1 MSEIEVKENKNN
13 PAAEVDNEQLF
24 SVKEAYK
31 TLKTNLLLS
40 IVKKGCK
47 KIIISSSISGE
58 GKTTT
63 ATNIALSMSQIDKKV
78 LLINA
83 DLRKPKIH
91 KAMNL
96 PNTPGLTNVLSG
108 LTNKEKAINIKSVN
122 LSVLCSGITVPN
134 PSEILSNQ
142 LMSEFLTELKTSYD
156 YIIMDTLPLN
166 VVSDALTL
174 INQSDGILL
183 IVRPYHSTHIEL
195 QKTIK
200 SLEFINTKILGFVL
214 NDTDEEKE
222 NCYKYKYKGKYNSY
236 YYK

>member
-1 MSEIEVKENKNN
+1 MSETEVKENKNN
-13 PAAEVDNEQLF
+13 PVPEADNGQLF

-31 TLKTNLLLS
+31 TLRTNLLLS

-47 KIIISSSISGE
+47 KIIISSSIPGE

-63 ATNIALSMSQIDKKV
+63 ATNVALSMSQIDKKV
-78 LLINA
+78 LLIDA

-108 LTNKEKAINIKSVN
+108 LSNKEKAINIKSAN
-122 LSVLCSGITVPN
+122 LSVLCSGISVPN
-134 PSEILSNQ
+134 PSEILSSQ
-142 LMSEFLTELKTSYD
+142 LMSEFLTELEASYD
-156 YIIMDTLPLN
+156 YIIMDTPPLN

-174 INQSDGILL
+174 IKQSDGVLL
-183 IVRPYHSTHIEL
+183 VVRPYHSTHIEL

-200 SLEFINTKILGFVL
+200 SLEFIDAKILGFVL
-214 NDTDEEKE
+214 NDVNEEKE
-222 NCYKYKYKGKYNSY
+222 NSYKYKYKGKYNNY